1 MTDIRGASN
10 AKANRELAWNPAH
23 PSWREG
29 FRGIDEQ
36 GRLIGRIATG
46 LGCELLQFCHG
57 EWHHGLPRLRS
68 ARRESTGGCPVGGRR
83 EHCLATRASRRA
95 SLGTVRSSSRAAL
108 DAMIAEATVD
118 CYNDSE
124 CITGFYTMLEEH
136 LDMPFQTVV
145 LGVEATVTGIDLTD
159 DEQIVAICARGRS
172 RQRIPILDLPLPTP
186 PAGGA
191 EWIAAYR

>member
-1 MTDIRGASN
+1 M
-10 AKANRELAWNPAH
+10 
-23 PSWREG
+23 G
-29 FRGIDEQ
+29 FHVF
-36 GRLIGRIATG
+36 G
-46 LGCELLQFCHG
+46 LHVGNLLG
-57 EWHHGLPRLRS
+57 DVRW
-68 ARRESTGGCPVGGRR
+68 GGRR

-191 EWIAAYR
+191 EWIAAYRHWWK